1 MGLQLLQGLECT
13 AQVLGGWQVVLTLV
27 QLPNRPYEWWIV
39 MRRHSRFFSQ
49 VDAVGNFSP
58 GNFCN
63 MVDVTVSRSGM
74 LVLSEIAFGRGGV
87 VFKRSAMVFISCIF
101 LLVTVFSTVSM
112 FANRAKFQTGTS
124 ASLYDLT

>member
-1 MGLQLLQGLECT
+1 MDSNAKT
-13 AQVLGGWQVVLTLV
+13 F
-27 QLPNRPYEWWIV
+27 PI
-39 MRRHSRFFSQ
+39 FSQ

-63 MVDVTVSRSGM
+63 MADVTVSRSGM
-74 LVLSEIAFGRGGV
+74 LVLSEIAFGWGGV

-101 LLVTVFSTVSM
+101 LSVTVFSTVSM